1 MTKTL
6 YQVLGLDP
14 SAEDVVVRAA
24 FKVLA
29 QKYHPDKLK
38 GGTAQSG
45 TLMVDINLS
54 YRILSN
60 PISRKK
66 YDQALKE
73 SLGNTAKPA
82 HTSSN
87 QHQRPQ
93 YHPTAKRHTPSQ
105 RASSY
110 ASNSEDESG
119 EHEYDKLIQ
128 RIKANAMDEIELV
141 NLFEKLFK
149 IPLSIRQGYSNTYQ
163 FEENG
168 KKYTHDF
175 SSLKEVVVQKLKFEM
190 GQVS

>member
-1 MTKTL
+1 
-6 YQVLGLDP
+6 
-14 SAEDVVVRAA
+14 
-24 FKVLA
+24 
-29 QKYHPDKLK
+29 
-38 GGTAQSG
+38 
-45 TLMVDINLS
+45 
-54 YRILSN
+54 LSN

-110 ASNSEDESG
+110 ASNSEDESD

-149 IPLSIRQGYSNTYQ
+149 IPLTIRQGYSNTYQ

-168 KKYTHDF
+168 KRYTHDF